1 MEQIEACMC
10 FSFTFSLLPFSLH
23 REATETTSFWCVVPL
38 LPCAKPVAPHRE
50 GIEAWVSYLLFS
62 LSDNPCCFRWFGL
75 VAFLHI
81 SWTRW
86 QWCCILL
93 TQTLEWVRVVGSG
106 CVCFWMAC
114 YASGISSLIRFVDI
128 GEKKKKSP
136 SSFPSFLADHVW
148 LGCFIK
154 LWDGTHHAFADF
166 ELAFWP
172 KWVLIDAHC

>member
-23 REATETTSFWCVVPL
+23 REATETTSFWSVVPL
-38 LPCAKPVAPHRE
+38 LPCAKPVAPHCE

-106 CVCFWMAC
+106 CVCFWMAS
-114 YASGISSLIRFVDI
+114 YASGISSLIWFVDI
-128 GEKKKKSP
+128 GERKKNLHPASLP
-136 SSFPSFLADHVW
+136 SWLIMSDLAASLSSGMALIMHSLTLSW
-148 LGCFIK
+148 LSGQSEC
-154 LWDGTHHAFADF
+154 
-166 ELAFWP
+166 
-172 KWVLIDAHC
+172 